1 MDGRTDPA
9 PGPRCRP
16 AVERSVSTEQ
26 LLIFFLAIW
35 FFYFFYLQ
43 DYF

>member
-1 MDGRTDPA
+1 M
-9 PGPRCRP
+9 
-16 AVERSVSTEQ
+16 EYSVSTEQ

-35 FFYFFYLQ
+35 FFYVFYLQ